1 MGHLHIIF
9 ALRGGGGVEFKQ
21 TNLQQFKC
29 LREGGLPEEENV
41 EALINGCINDLSYD
55 NKKIL
60 VQ

>member
-1 MGHLHIIF
+1 MHIIF
-9 ALRGGGGVEFKQ
+9 ASRGGGVEFEQ

-29 LREGGLPEEENV
+29 LGGGVPEEENV
-41 EALINGCINDLSYD
+41 EALINGCINDLSYN

>member
-9 ALRGGGGVEFKQ
+9 ASKGGGVEFEQ

-29 LREGGLPEEENV
+29 LRGGGLPEEENV
-41 EALINGCINDLSYD
+41 EALINGCINDLSYN

>member
-1 MGHLHIIF
+1 M
-9 ALRGGGGVEFKQ
+9 EFEQ

-41 EALINGCINDLSYD
+41 EALTNGCINDLSYN

>member
-9 ALRGGGGVEFKQ
+9 ASRGGGMEFEQ

-41 EALINGCINDLSYD
+41 EALTNGCINDLSYN

>member
-1 MGHLHIIF
+1 MHIIF
-9 ALRGGGGVEFKQ
+9 ALRGGGVEFEQ

-29 LREGGLPEEENV
+29 LRGGLPEEENV
-41 EALINGCINDLSYD
+41 EALINGCINDLSCN

>member
-9 ALRGGGGVEFKQ
+9 ALRGGGVEFEQ

-29 LREGGLPEEENV
+29 LRGGLPEEENV
-41 EALINGCINDLSYD
+41 EALINGCINDLSCN